1 MRSSGSRGPVT
12 ERLAGFGVLG
22 RFLGA
27 HAPDSVRRWG
37 YGPAPKARRV
47 SCEAASASLRGAFS
61 ARPTSRGSGRSW
73 VVYVEARDQRGQA
86 ALSGT
91 GVFEG
96 VLTEGSVNDAGRGI
110 ALSVALELA
119 ERLVADGYVI
129 PPDPG
134 TCVVRVPVPNAY
146 RSEAA

>member
-1 MRSSGSRGPVT
+1 MRGRISQF
-12 ERLAGFGVLG
+12 AWCVLSPADFQRFWAVEMESEYREALNPG
-22 RFLGA
+22 R
-27 HAPDSVRRWG
+27 D
-37 YGPAPKARRV
+37 
-47 SCEAASASLRGAFS
+47 
-61 ARPTSRGSGRSW
+61 W